1 MECDFGNAMVSLPQS
16 WNWLENRRSE
26 DEKVPRRMQKVV
38 ETKTEKSGVAKT
50 KGKSREK
57 TRRKGTEE
65 RKKDGS
71 KKSSKRI
78 GNLRWKEKSSKIR
91 SRSKEIGSRKFS

>member
-1 MECDFGNAMVSLPQS
+1 M
-16 WNWLENRRSE
+16 
-26 DEKVPRRMQKVV
+26 PRRMQKVV
-38 ETKTEKSGVAKT
+38 ETKTGKSGVAKT

-71 KKSSKRI
+71 KKSSKRM
-78 GNLRWKEKSSKIR
+78 GNLR
-91 SRSKEIGSRKFS
+91 